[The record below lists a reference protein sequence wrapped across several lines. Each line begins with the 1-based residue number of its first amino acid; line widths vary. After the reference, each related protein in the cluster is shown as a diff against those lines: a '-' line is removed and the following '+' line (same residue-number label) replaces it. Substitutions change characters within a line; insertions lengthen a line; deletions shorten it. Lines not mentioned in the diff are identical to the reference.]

1 MKEPS
6 QTTVLC
12 VEDEEPQL
20 KMRRALF
27 ESAGFE
33 FLEARSGVEAL
44 ELFRTHDISA
54 VVLDYWMYGMN
65 GLVIAQQMK
74 RERPAIPIIML
85 SGWSSLP
92 GETIGLV
99 DAWLVKARVGPED
112 LLKEVTRLIKART
125 EIKN

>member
-33 FLEARSGVEAL
+33 FLEARSGPEAL
-44 ELFRTHDISA
+44 ELFRTRNISA

-112 LLKEVTRLIKART
+112 LLKEVTRLIKARS